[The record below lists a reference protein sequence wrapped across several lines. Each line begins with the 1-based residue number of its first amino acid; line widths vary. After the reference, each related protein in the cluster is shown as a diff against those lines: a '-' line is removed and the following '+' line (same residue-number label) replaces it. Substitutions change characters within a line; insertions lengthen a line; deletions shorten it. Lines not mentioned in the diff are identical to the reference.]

1 MIIYALRRLLLLINT
16 LFLLTL
22 VSFSLNYFITDATLS
37 ELSLLDACDAYIFY
51 LTGLLHWNF
60 GFSSING
67 QPINDQ
73 LNNTFS
79 ATMELCFLSFIL
91 ALIIGIPTGII
102 AGVWRNKPI
111 NYIIKIFTFICFS
124 MPIFVLALLFIL
136 LFSLKLAWLPVSGRI
151 NFLYD
156 LEPFTGFFLIDVW
169 ISDSIYRSK
178 ILINLLEHLIL
189 PVITLSIAPIFE
201 IIRLMKNSTEIVMDK
216 NYIKAART
224 RGLSRITIIKR
235 HVLHNALPPII
246 PKLGLQFSTIITL
259 AMITE
264 LVFNWPG
271 LGRWLVTAIQ
281 QNDYSAISAGIMII
295 GTLVIFVNIISD
307 ILGAMM
313 NPFKY
318 KDGYVFR

>member
-1 MIIYALRRLLLLINT
+1 MVIIYTLRQLLLLIIT

-22 VSFSLNYFITDATLS
+22 VSSGLNYFTTDAPLS
-37 ELSLLDACDAYIFY
+37 GLSLWNAYIFY

-60 GFSSING
+60 GFSKING
-67 QPINDQ
+67 QPISDQ
-73 LNNTFS
+73 LNATFS
-79 ATMELCFLSFIL
+79 ATMELCFLAFIL
-91 ALIIGIPTGII
+91 ALIIGIPMGII

-111 NYIIKIFTFICFS
+111 DYIIKIFTFIGFS

-151 NFLYD
+151 NLLYD
-156 LEPFTGFFLIDVW
+156 LPLVTGFALIDVW
-169 ISDSIYRSK
+169 LSDSVYRNQM
-178 ILINLLEHLIL
+178 LINLLEHLIL
-189 PVITLSIAPIFE
+189 PVITLAIAPISE
-201 IIRLMKNSTEIVMDK
+201 MIRLMKNSTETIMGE
-216 NYIKAART
+216 NYIKAAAT

-235 HVLHNALPPII
+235 HILHNALPPII
-246 PKLGLQFSTIITL
+246 PKLGLQFSTMITL

-271 LGRWLVTAIQ
+271 LGRWLITATQ
-281 QNDYSAISAGIMII
+281 QNDYSAISAAVMVI

-313 NPFKY
+313 NSPKY

>member
-1 MIIYALRRLLLLINT
+1 MIIYVLRRLLLLIIT

-22 VSFSLNYFITDATLS
+22 VSFSLNYFTADAPLS
-37 ELSLLDACDAYIFY
+37 GLSLWDAYIFY
-51 LTGLLHWNF
+51 LTSLLHWNF

-67 QPINDQ
+67 QPISSQ
-73 LNNTFS
+73 LNATFP
-79 ATMELCFLSFIL
+79 ATMELCFLAFIL

-111 NYIIKIFTFICFS
+111 DYIIKIFTLIGFS

-136 LFSLKLAWLPVSGRI
+136 LFSLKLGWLPVSGRI
-151 NFLYD
+151 NLLYD
-156 LEPFTGFFLIDVW
+156 LEPVTGFALIDVW
-169 ISDSIYRSK
+169 LLNSIYRSQMF
-178 ILINLLEHLIL
+178 INLLEHLIL
-189 PVITLSIAPIFE
+189 PVITLAIAPISE
-201 IIRLMKNSTEIVMDK
+201 MIRLMKNSTEAVMGE
-216 NYIKAART
+216 NYIKAAAT

-246 PKLGLQFSTIITL
+246 PKLGLQFSTMITL

-271 LGRWLVTAIQ
+271 LGRWLVTAIR
-281 QNDYSAISAGIMII
+281 QNDYSAISAGVMII
-295 GTLVIFVNIISD
+295 GTLVIFVNVISD

-313 NPFKY
+313 NPSKY